1 MHGPGYSITEEVLS
15 SRECDVLTAALAN
28 GERPRMRAG
37 ARNLMRI
44 PEIAAL
50 ARDDRLLQLA
60 AEVLGGRAVPFRAT
74 LFAKSGRANWLVT
87 WHRDTALPLVSQ
99 VASDEWGPW
108 STKAG
113 VLYARAPAWA
123 LERVVALRVHLDAS
137 TNENGPLRV
146 IAGSHRAGVLSDA
159 EVLATAHRHT
169 AVECVVGR
177 GGVVAM
183 RPLLIHASSKARLDQ
198 PRRVIHIEYRT
209 VSTWEA
215 GPIGRGLTDR
225 QRQDCRKKRE
235 LVT

>member
-1 MHGPGYSITEEVLS
+1 MDGPGYSITEGVLS
-15 SRECDVLTAALAN
+15 SRECDALTAALTN
-28 GERPRMRAG
+28 GDNLHGRAG
-37 ARNLMRI
+37 TRNLMRV
-44 PEIAAL
+44 PEIVAL
-50 ARDDRLLQLA
+50 AADERLLQLA
-60 AEVLGGRAVPFRAT
+60 AAVLGGRAVPYRAT
-74 LFAKSGRANWLVT
+74 LFAKSGRANWLVA
-87 WHRDTALPLVSQ
+87 WHQDTALPLVSR

-137 TNENGPLRV
+137 TSENGPLRV

-159 EVLATAHRHT
+159 EVLAMAHRYP

-198 PRRVIHIEYRT
+198 PRRVIHIEY
-209 VSTWEA
+209 A
-215 GPIGRGLTDR
+215 DR
-225 QRQDCRKKRE
+225 LDLGSGVR
-235 LVT
+235 LAVA